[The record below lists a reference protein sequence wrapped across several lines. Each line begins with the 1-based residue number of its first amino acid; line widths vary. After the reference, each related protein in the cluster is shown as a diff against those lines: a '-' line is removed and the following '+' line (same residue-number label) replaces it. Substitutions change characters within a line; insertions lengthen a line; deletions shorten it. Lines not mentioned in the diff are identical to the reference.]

1 MSHIHQAQ
9 RKADALR
16 QSLSVLGDKVKQQ
29 TSPNKDIQKEIADM
43 TEVNGMFGLERRSEA
58 NKKNCEKIVKKLQIA
73 LW

>member
-1 MSHIHQAQ
+1 M
-9 RKADALR
+9 
-16 QSLSVLGDKVKQQ
+16 KQQ

-58 NKKNCEKIVKKLQIA
+58 NKKKIVKKLQIA

>member
-16 QSLSVLGDKVKQQ
+16 QSLSALGDKVKQQ

-58 NKKNCEKIVKKLQIA
+58 NKKIVKKLQIA

>member
-16 QSLSVLGDKVKQQ
+16 QSLSALGDKVKQQ

-43 TEVNGMFGLERRSEA
+43 TEVNGMFGLEKHSEA
-58 NKKNCEKIVKKLQIA
+58 NKKICEKLQIV